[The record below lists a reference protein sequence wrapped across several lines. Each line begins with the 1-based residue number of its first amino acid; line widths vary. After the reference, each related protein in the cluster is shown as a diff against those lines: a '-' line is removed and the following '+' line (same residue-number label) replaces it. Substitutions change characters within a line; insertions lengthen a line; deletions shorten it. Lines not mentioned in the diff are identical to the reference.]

1 MQEVIRELEA
11 RTLPQTGLPDCGQL
25 AHVFSKIKVFPRAFG
40 DTPPRTVSVIGSTR
54 RVAC

>member
-1 MQEVIRELEA
+1 MQEVIREIEA

-40 DTPPRTVSVIGSTR
+40 DTPPQTVSVIGSTR